1 VVLGRLLRPI
11 MTRKNA
17 WGTGLVGCLFFGL
30 FFLYIWQCLD
40 PQLLYHADKVVIGSD
55 RFITFPFVLPGM
67 GLFWEYFAR
76 PGGMAEYVAAW
87 ASQCYFY
94 TYLGA
99 LILTTIPCLVF
110 LGTVGL
116 TKGMDVPRRWFL
128 CYVSPLA
135 LLVAFNT
142 YVFRLSD
149 YVALVAVIVAVNIY
163 LLSANHF
170 RWAGVCVAVFTVLSL
185 ALFHGTGSVYLV
197 FAVLCGLFE
206 LTKKR
211 RQTLGAFYLLA
222 ALGVP
227 ILGHFVFTVFQPGGW
242 LRLSWL
248 ELVSSSLRV
257 PTPSAVYLVFVAT
270 VAFWPSGTER
280 ANSGILSR
288 LPVITF
294 HGDTRL
300 RSVLAVIVLMVVS
313 PLIALGTLDRE
324 ARSLLRVNYFARL
337 GMWPEVLG
345 ELAEHPPREYAP
357 GLLYDINRALFETGQ
372 LGDRMFS
379 FPQYPDFLLQVG
391 PDAIPHRG
399 CHETLLALGCIN
411 EVERTA
417 QGALEVTGE
426 RPYILREL
434 AIVNIVKERP
444 NAATVFLNV
453 LSRDMVHGQW
463 ARDYLDL
470 LAQDAGLSYDPQ
482 VVHLRT
488 LMVRDDKILTSN
500 EEMLMALL
508 MHNNQNRMAFEYLM
522 AYYLLTG
529 QLDKIAQN
537 ISALEHFGYE
547 RIPEHYAEALL
558 LESQMTG
565 QPLQLFGWTIEADV
579 QSRFRKFVTLTS
591 GPVSDPDAV
600 AAVAAGTYYDYFFR
614 MRNSQ

>member
-1 VVLGRLLRPI
+1 VVLGRLLRRI
-11 MTRKNA
+11 LARKNA

-30 FFLYIWQCLD
+30 FFLYIWQGLD
-40 PQLLYHADKVVIGSD
+40 PQLLYHADKVVIGPD

-87 ASQCYFY
+87 ASQCYFHSF
-94 TYLGA
+94 LGA
-99 LILTTIPCLVF
+99 LILTTTASLVF

-116 TKGMDVPRRWFL
+116 VKGMDVPRRWKL
-128 CYVSPLA
+128 CYLSPLA

-142 YVFRLSD
+142 YLFRLSD

-163 LLSANHF
+163 LLAANHF
-170 RWAGVCVAVFTVLSL
+170 RRAGGCVAVFTVLSL
-185 ALFHGTGSVYLV
+185 ALFHATGSVYLA

-206 LTKKR
+206 LTKRR

-227 ILGHFVFTVFQPGGW
+227 MLGYFISAVFQPGGW

-248 ELVSSSLRV
+248 ELISRSLRV
-257 PTPSAVYLVFVAT
+257 PTPAAVYLVFVAT
-270 VAFWPSGTER
+270 VAGWPSGEDR
-280 ANSGILSR
+280 AHSGILSR
-288 LPVITF
+288 LPGIASPR
-294 HGDTRL
+294 GDRL
-300 RSVLAVIVLMVVS
+300 RSILAVTVLMVVS

-324 ARSLLRVNYFARL
+324 ARSLLQANYFARMS
-337 GMWPEVLG
+337 MWPEVLE
-345 ELAEHPPREYAP
+345 ELAEHPPRAYAP
-357 GLLYDINRALFETGQ
+357 GLLYDVNRALFETGQ

-399 CHETLLALGCIN
+399 CHETLLELGCIN
-411 EVERTA
+411 ELERTA

-426 RPYILREL
+426 RPYLLREL

-453 LSRDMVHGQW
+453 LSRDMVQGWW

-470 LAQDAGLSYDPQ
+470 VAQDASLSSEPQ
-482 VVHLRT
+482 VVHLRN
-488 LMVRDDKILTSN
+488 LMVREDKILTSN

-508 MHNNQNRMAFEYLM
+508 MHNNRNRMAFEYLM

-537 ISALEHFGYE
+537 ISALEHFGYQ
-547 RIPEHYAEALL
+547 RIPEHYAEAIL

-565 QPLQLFGWTIEADV
+565 QPPQLFGWTIEAEV
-579 QSRFRKFVTLTS
+579 QSRFGEFVRLTS
-591 GPVSDPDAV
+591 GPMSDPDA
-600 AAVAAGTYYDYFFR
+600 AAKVAAGTYYDYFFR